1 MAQDEMNRQALKIL
15 LKLCTRKRVKLQN
28 RCSGAIICAFLRMS
42 LKMLD
47 DDCSCQLIFILEAR
61 LVRYTKIPQVPEE
74 HDIKVAASLLE
85 VAEKSLD
92 KVYGM

>member
-1 MAQDEMNRQALKIL
+1 MNGQALKIIF
-15 LKLCTRKRVKLQN
+15 KFCAGQRVKFQN
-28 RCSGAIICAFLRMS
+28 RCSGAIICTFLRVP

-47 DDCSCQLIFILEAR
+47 DDCSCQLIFIFKAR
-61 LVRYTKIPQVPEE
+61 LVRDTKISQVSKKY
-74 HDIKVAASLLE
+74 DIKIAASLLE